1 MNDFIIDAMTDR
13 LWEIAQGRYGARSMR
28 AVLENPNVTLSQQV
42 CGVALIEKT
51 ALLTR
56 YVFSAELRPQSS

>member
-42 CGVALIEKT
+42 
-51 ALLTR
+51 
-56 YVFSAELRPQSS
+56 